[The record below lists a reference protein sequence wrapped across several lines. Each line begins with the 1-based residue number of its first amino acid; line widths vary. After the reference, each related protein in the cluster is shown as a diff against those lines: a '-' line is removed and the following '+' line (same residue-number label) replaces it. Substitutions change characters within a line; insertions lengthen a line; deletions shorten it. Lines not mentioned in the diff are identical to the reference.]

1 MPRSDRRRTLAAVT
15 GTIMAILAA
24 GTATADTLTTNWPGL
39 PPAGINMCLGAE
51 QTFTYQ
57 GVLSRSFPDPNYSDG
72 QTVAFSVAV
81 SSDDLSPVSGSMPDN
96 TIALPADWTSL
107 PLGTAASDPVTIE
120 LAITATR
127 VGVDDFIVD
136 VLDESLAPNPFG
148 TLIRLTIVDCGGAT
162 PSPSPASTP
171 SPAPTLSPSPNPT
184 PTPSPSPTGG
194 AVAVSP
200 PPTDALAES
209 SDSSGVP
216 LSLAW
221 LAVIG
226 TGLLALGLQR
236 ARIRRPD

>member
-1 MPRSDRRRTLAAVT
+1 MPRSNRRRTLAAVA
-15 GTIMAILAA
+15 GSLMAILAA
-24 GTATADTLTTNWPGL
+24 GTATADTLTTNWPGS
-39 PPAGINMCLGAE
+39 PPAGISMCLGDQ

-72 QTVAFSVAV
+72 ETVAFSVAV

-107 PLGTAASDPVTIE
+107 PLGTAASDTVTIE

-148 TLIRLTIVDCGGAT
+148 TLIRLTIADCGGAT

-171 SPAPTLSPSPNPT
+171 SPAPTPSRLR
-184 PTPSPSPTGG
+184 
-194 AVAVSP
+194 P
-200 PPTDALAES
+200 PVRLRPPARL
-209 SDSSGVP
+209 
-216 LSLAW
+216 
-221 LAVIG
+221 
-226 TGLLALGLQR
+226 R
-236 ARIRRPD
+236 ARLRPRAPARPAGL